1 MRTHK
6 IFRASLRV
14 LPLLAAVV
22 LIPWPPA
29 VAQERTEISAWG
41 VNLGGS
47 VADKGKIDITVERWS
62 TPEERAALVAAFT
75 EGGQDA
81 LLEALKKL
89 PKVGIISVPQTPAY
103 DLRYAYKFPAENGG
117 STLVIATDRRILPG
131 EVWDQTRSTDYPFE
145 LIEMHLDAQGQGEG
159 TLSWATRIGV
169 GKDGNLELEV
179 FGNSPVMLTKI
190 TAKVKKPKGPD

>member
-1 MRTHK
+1 MRSQR
-6 IFRASLRV
+6 IFGTSMGV
-14 LPLLAAVV
+14 LLLLAPVV
-22 LIPWPPA
+22 LIPVTPA
-29 VAQERTEISAWG
+29 RAQERTEISAWG

-47 VADKGKIDITVERWS
+47 VVDKSKIDITIERWS
-62 TPEERAALVAAFT
+62 TPGERAALVAAFK

-81 LLEALKKL
+81 LLEALKKM
-89 PKVGIISVPQTPAY
+89 PKVGFINVPQTLAY

-145 LIEMHLDAQGQGEG
+145 LIEMHLDAQGKGEG

-179 FGNSPVMLTKI
+179 FGNGPVMLTKI
-190 TAKVKKPKGPD
+190 TAKVKKSKGAN

>member
-1 MRTHK
+1 M
-6 IFRASLRV
+6 SGSSWSV
-14 LPLLAAVV
+14 LLLLAAVV
-22 LIPWPPA
+22 LIPGTPA
-29 VAQERTEISAWG
+29 GAQERTEITAWS

-47 VADKGKIDITVERWS
+47 VADKSRIDITVERWS
-62 TPEERAALVAAFT
+62 TPEERAALAAAFRD
-75 EGGQDA
+75 GGQDA

-89 PKVGIISVPQTPAY
+89 PKVGLINVPQTPAY

-159 TLSWATRIGV
+159 TLSWATRIWV
-169 GKDGNLELEV
+169 DKDGNLELEV

-190 TAKVKKPKGPD
+190 TAKVKKPR

>member
-1 MRTHK
+1 MRTH
-6 IFRASLRV
+6 RTLGASLGV
-14 LPLLAAVV
+14 PLLLAAVV
-22 LIPWPPA
+22 LIQGA
-29 VAQERTEISAWG
+29 QAGAQERAEISAWG

-47 VADKGKIDITVERWS
+47 VGDKGKIDITVERWS
-62 TPEERAALVAAFT
+62 TSEERAALVAAFQ

-81 LLEALKKL
+81 LLEALKKM
-89 PKVGIISVPQTPAY
+89 PKVGVINVPQTPAY

-145 LIEMHLDAQGQGEG
+145 LIEMHLDARGQGEG
-159 TLSWATRIGV
+159 TLSWATRLAV

-179 FGNSPVMLTKI
+179 FGDSPVMLTRI
-190 TAKVKKPKGPD
+190 TMKVRKAEGPR

>member
-1 MRTHK
+1 MKTHK
-6 IFRASLRV
+6 TLGATWGV
-14 LPLLAAVV
+14 LLLLATAV
-22 LIPWPPA
+22 LIPWA
-29 VAQERTEISAWG
+29 TAGAQEITEISAWG

-47 VADKGKIDITVERWS
+47 VGDKGKIDITVERWS
-62 TPEERAALVAAFT
+62 TPEERAALVAAFQ

-81 LLEALKKL
+81 LLEALKKM
-89 PKVGIISVPQTPAY
+89 PKVGFINVPQTPAY
-103 DLRYAYKFPAENGG
+103 DLRYAYKFPSENGG

-190 TAKVKKPKGPD
+190 TAKVKKPR

>member
-6 IFRASLRV
+6 IFGACLSV
-14 LPLLAAVV
+14 LPLLAAAV
-22 LIPWPPA
+22 LLPGTPA

-47 VADKGKIDITVERWS
+47 VVDKSKIYITIERWS
-62 TPEERAALVAAFT
+62 TSEERVALVAAFN

-81 LLEALKKL
+81 LLEALKKM
-89 PKVGIISVPQTPAY
+89 PKVGFINVPQTIAY
-103 DLRYAYKFPAENGG
+103 DLRYAYRFPAENGG

-179 FGNSPVMLTKI
+179 FGNGPVMLTKI
-190 TAKVKKPKGPD
+190 TAKVKKPKGSE

>member
-1 MRTHK
+1 MRTQQRSG
-6 IFRASLRV
+6 ISLGV
-14 LPLLAAVV
+14 LLLLAAAI
-22 LIPWPPA
+22 LIPAAPA
-29 VAQERTEISAWG
+29 GAQERTEISAWG

-62 TPEERAALVAAFT
+62 TPEERAALAAAFK

-89 PKVGIISVPQTPAY
+89 PKVGSISLPGTLAY

-145 LIEMHLDAQGQGEG
+145 LVEMHLDARGEGEG
-159 TLSWATRIGV
+159 TLSWATRISI

-179 FGNSPVMLTKI
+179 FGDSPVMLTKI
-190 TAKVKKPKGPD
+190 TAKVKKPR

>member
-1 MRTHK
+1 MGV
-6 IFRASLRV
+6 F
-14 LPLLAAVV
+14 LLMAAAI
-22 LIPWPPA
+22 LIPAAPA
-29 VAQERTEISAWG
+29 GAQERTEISAWG
-41 VNLGGS
+41 INLGG
-47 VADKGKIDITVERWS
+47 AGTDKSKIDITVERWS
-62 TPEERAALVAAFT
+62 TPEERATLVAAFN

-89 PKVGIISVPQTPAY
+89 PKVGSVNLPGTPAY

-169 GKDGNLELEV
+169 GKDGNLDLEV

-190 TAKVKKPKGPD
+190 TAKVKKPKGSA

>member
-1 MRTHK
+1 MRTRRE
-6 IFRASLRV
+6 FGVSLSA
-14 LPLLAAVV
+14 LLLLAAAV
-22 LIPWPPA
+22 LNLGTPA
-29 VAQERTEISAWG
+29 GAQEITEISAWG

-47 VADKGKIDITVERWS
+47 VGDKGKIDITVERWS
-62 TPEERAALVAAFT
+62 TPEERAALVAAFQK
-75 EGGQDA
+75 GGQDA

-89 PKVGIISVPQTPAY
+89 PKVGSINVPQTPAY

-145 LIEMHLDAQGQGEG
+145 LIEMHLDAQGRGEG
-159 TLSWATRIGV
+159 TLSWATRMGV

-179 FGNSPVMLTKI
+179 FGDSPVMLTKI
-190 TAKVKKPKGPD
+190 TMKVKKPKGAP

>member
-1 MRTHK
+1 MC
-6 IFRASLRV
+6 RAVWSV
-14 LPLLAAVV
+14 LLLLAAVV
-22 LIPWPPA
+22 LIPGTQA
-29 VAQERTEISAWG
+29 GAQERTEITAWG

-62 TPEERAALVAAFT
+62 TPEERAALAAAFKA
-75 EGGQDA
+75 GGQDA
-81 LLEALKKL
+81 VLEALKRL
-89 PKVGIISVPQTPAY
+89 PKVGLINVPQTPAY
-103 DLRYAYKFPAENGG
+103 DLRYAYKFPGENGG
-117 STLVIATDRRILPG
+117 STLVIGTDRRILPG

-190 TAKVKKPKGPD
+190 TAKVKTPKGSD

>member
-1 MRTHK
+1 MRTHR
-6 IFRASLRV
+6 IFGAFSSGL
-14 LPLLAAVV
+14 LLLAAAV
-22 LIPWPPA
+22 LLPGTPA
-29 VAQERTEISAWG
+29 GAQERTEISAWG

-47 VADKGKIDITVERWS
+47 VVDKSKIDIIIERWS
-62 TPEERAALVAAFT
+62 TTEERASLVAAFN

-81 LLEALKKL
+81 LLEAMKKM
-89 PKVGIISVPQTPAY
+89 PKVGSINVPQTPAY

-145 LIEMHLDAQGQGEG
+145 LIEMHLDAKGQGEG
-159 TLSWATRIGV
+159 TLSWATQIGV

-190 TAKVKKPKGPD
+190 TAKVRKPKGSE